1 MQRIPTLVGVG
12 GHFEGEIFKLQ
23 YGKALI
29 VGRSRTADF
38 CLRRAAKYRAL
49 NQEQKEADKSARTVS
64 GKHFQ
69 IKMYNLGSI
78 EIKNLSRNGTKLDG
92 QIIEMIVISDVASK
106 VHEIKFGLEE
116 ILRLEMYAHDDE

>member
-12 GHFEGEIFKLQ
+12 GHFEGETFKLQ
-23 YGKALI
+23 YGKAHI
-29 VGRSRTADF
+29 VGRSRTVDF

-49 NQEQKEADKSARTVS
+49 DQKQKEADEAAQTVS

-78 EIKNLSRNGTKLDG
+78 EIKNLSPNGTKLDG
-92 QIIEMIVISDVASK
+92 KIIETAVISDVATK
-106 VHEIKFGLEE
+106 AHEISFGLNEV
-116 ILRLEMYAHDDE
+116 LRLEMRAHEDD